1 MGLFAFN
8 LKQNI
13 SGSKKLFINLF
24 YLYIGVDD
32 VGLGEEPGSSGRND
46 PRAEDDFQYEVLS
59 TEKIVEHMVDCIK
72 EVSIYFK

>member
-1 MGLFAFN
+1 MIF
-8 LKQNI
+8 
-13 SGSKKLFINLF
+13 
-24 YLYIGVDD
+24 IGVDD

-72 EVSIYFK
+72 EVSINVNSFI

>member
-1 MGLFAFN
+1 M
-8 LKQNI
+8 KQNI
-13 SGSKKLFINLF
+13 SGSKNL

-46 PRAEDDFQYEVLS
+46 VRAEDDFQYEVLS

-72 EVSIYFK
+72 EVSINVSSFI

>member
-13 SGSKKLFINLF
+13 SGSKKLFI

-72 EVSIYFK
+72 EVSINVNSFI

>member
-1 MGLFAFN
+1 MPLPVT

-13 SGSKKLFINLF
+13 AGCKKCLHLI
-24 YLYIGVDD
+24 IGVDD
-32 VGLGEEPGSSGRND
+32 VGLGEEPGSSRND

-72 EVSIYFK
+72 EVSILMSVPLFK